1 MKIPRTASVMSFGV
15 VSVAI
20 LIATLLASVC
30 FSDIPVGYDAYG
42 VWENWSRA
50 RLGVVPGLASSYD
63 RSGGNADYSHYESP
77 SGLITQEVGATVK
90 TIEGPGV
97 IYRFWMPHV
106 MARRQF
112 VVQMY
117 FDGEPT
123 PRIDTDSA
131 TIMDSSFS
139 YFADPFI
146 TTCAGGQICY
156 EPIPFSKSLR
166 IETINKKLNTWYN
179 RHYYQYSYLT
189 FPSDTVIESYTG
201 GLSVEDQQSR
211 LAAASIFENLGQH
224 PAGDSNTAELA
235 TTGTTLIPASGC
247 LSFTLFGPGII
258 RQLNVRMD
266 EANDV
271 ELEGLQLRVY
281 YDGSEA
287 AAIDASVAHFF
298 GAGNQRAAYRS
309 IPIGTDSIDPNDG
322 FYCYWPMPFG
332 ESVRVEFCNT
342 TEGTISVDAV
352 KIEYEPGEIDDEM
365 CYLYAQTN
373 TTIKESVQ
381 IYHNILSTSGCGHY
395 VGDLLYCKQETNS
408 FWMLEGDDVITVD
421 GEVILNG
428 TGLEDTYNGGAYYN
442 WVVVQP
448 DEPEG
453 EYPQS
458 ATRPL
463 SGILYVNRE
472 EGLSRADQYR
482 WRIADC
488 VPFSNSIEV
497 NVENQY
503 AITGSEWTSVAFW
516 YQYQCVDADFD
527 NNCRIDFKDYAVF
540 ASYWLR
546 SNCDDPDWCGGAD
559 FDNTGKVDGQD
570 LAHLV
575 ENWP

>member
-1 MKIPRTASVMSFGV
+1 
-15 VSVAI
+15 
-20 LIATLLASVC
+20 
-30 FSDIPVGYDAYG
+30 
-42 VWENWSRA
+42 
-50 RLGVVPGLASSYD
+50 
-63 RSGGNADYSHYESP
+63 
-77 SGLITQEVGATVK
+77 
-90 TIEGPGV
+90 
-97 IYRFWMPHV
+97 
-106 MARRQF
+106 
-112 VVQMY
+112 
-117 FDGEPT
+117 
-123 PRIDTDSA
+123 
-131 TIMDSSFS
+131 
-139 YFADPFI
+139 
-146 TTCAGGQICY
+146 
-156 EPIPFSKSLR
+156 
-166 IETINKKLNTWYN
+166 
-179 RHYYQYSYLT
+179 
-189 FPSDTVIESYTG
+189 
-201 GLSVEDQQSR
+201 
-211 LAAASIFENLGQH
+211 
-224 PAGDSNTAELA
+224 
-235 TTGTTLIPASGC
+235 
-247 LSFTLFGPGII
+247 
-258 RQLNVRMD
+258 
-266 EANDV
+266 
-271 ELEGLQLRVY
+271 
-281 YDGSEA
+281 
-287 AAIDASVAHFF
+287 
-298 GAGNQRAAYRS
+298 
-309 IPIGTDSIDPNDG
+309 
-322 FYCYWPMPFG
+322 MPFG

-373 TTIKESVQ
+373 TTIKESGQ